1 MTKDVLVT
9 VRGLQMT
16 PDGDDTIEVTTTGKY
31 YEKDGKRYLFYDEIG
46 DDTNLIV
53 KNSIQITEEHVS
65 VSKKGL
71 INAQMNFEK
80 ENKLVSVYETPYG
93 QMEMGVYTTGICLDE
108 RDDFLELKLEYLL
121 EINNQHVSDSE
132 ILLQIRPLSMRYTA
146 FCLLL
151 YLFFFPLDSVFSA
164 VVFFALLSFLKRA
177 KKPFFLG
184 GAGIAPPRTL
194 LISVM

>member
-93 QMEMGVYTTGICLDE
+93 QMEMGIYTTGICLDE
-108 RDDFLELKLEYLL
+108 QDDFLELKLEYLL
-121 EINNQHVSDSE
+121 EINNQHVSDSK
-132 ILLQIRPLSMRYTA
+132 ILLQISPQQN
-146 FCLLL
+146 
-151 YLFFFPLDSVFSA
+151 
-164 VVFFALLSFLKRA
+164 
-177 KKPFFLG
+177 
-184 GAGIAPPRTL
+184 
-194 LISVM
+194 

>member
-80 ENKLVSVYETPYG
+80 ENKLVSEYETPYG
-93 QMEMGVYTTGICLDE
+93 QMEMGVYTTGLCLDE

-132 ILLQIRPLSMRYTA
+132 ILLQIRPQQN
-146 FCLLL
+146 
-151 YLFFFPLDSVFSA
+151 
-164 VVFFALLSFLKRA
+164 
-177 KKPFFLG
+177 
-184 GAGIAPPRTL
+184 
-194 LISVM
+194 

>member
-65 VSKKGL
+65 VSKKGV

-93 QMEMGVYTTGICLDE
+93 QMVMGIYTTGICLDE
-108 RDDFLELKLEYLL
+108 QDDFLELKLEYLL

-132 ILLQIRPLSMRYTA
+132 ILLQIRPQQN
-146 FCLLL
+146 
-151 YLFFFPLDSVFSA
+151 
-164 VVFFALLSFLKRA
+164 
-177 KKPFFLG
+177 
-184 GAGIAPPRTL
+184 
-194 LISVM
+194 

>member
-80 ENKLVSVYETPYG
+80 ENKLVSVYGTPYG

-132 ILLQIRPLSMRYTA
+132 ILLQIRPQQN
-146 FCLLL
+146 
-151 YLFFFPLDSVFSA
+151 
-164 VVFFALLSFLKRA
+164 
-177 KKPFFLG
+177 
-184 GAGIAPPRTL
+184 
-194 LISVM
+194 

>member
-65 VSKKGL
+65 VSKKGV

-93 QMEMGVYTTGICLDE
+93 QTEMGIYTTGICLDE
-108 RDDFLELKLEYLL
+108 QDDFLELKLEYLL

-132 ILLQIRPLSMRYTA
+132 ILLQIRPQQN
-146 FCLLL
+146 
-151 YLFFFPLDSVFSA
+151 
-164 VVFFALLSFLKRA
+164 
-177 KKPFFLG
+177 
-184 GAGIAPPRTL
+184 
-194 LISVM
+194 

>member
-65 VSKKGL
+65 VSNTGL
-71 INAQMNFEK
+71 ITAQMNFEK
-80 ENKLVSVYETPYG
+80 DNQLVRVYETPYG

-132 ILLQIRPLSMRYTA
+132 ILLQIRPQQN
-146 FCLLL
+146 
-151 YLFFFPLDSVFSA
+151 
-164 VVFFALLSFLKRA
+164 
-177 KKPFFLG
+177 
-184 GAGIAPPRTL
+184 
-194 LISVM
+194 

>member
-80 ENKLVSVYETPYG
+80 ENKLVSVYETAYG
-93 QMEMGVYTTGICLDE
+93 QMEMGIYTTGICLDE
-108 RDDFLELKLEYLL
+108 QDDFLELKLEYLL

-132 ILLQIRPLSMRYTA
+132 ILLQIRPQQN
-146 FCLLL
+146 
-151 YLFFFPLDSVFSA
+151 
-164 VVFFALLSFLKRA
+164 
-177 KKPFFLG
+177 
-184 GAGIAPPRTL
+184 
-194 LISVM
+194 

>member
-71 INAQMNFEK
+71 INAQMNFEM
-80 ENKLVSVYETPYG
+80 ENKLVSVSETTYG
-93 QMEMGVYTTGICLDE
+93 QMEMGIYSTGICLDE

-132 ILLQIRPLSMRYTA
+132 ILLQIRPQQN
-146 FCLLL
+146 
-151 YLFFFPLDSVFSA
+151 
-164 VVFFALLSFLKRA
+164 
-177 KKPFFLG
+177 
-184 GAGIAPPRTL
+184 
-194 LISVM
+194 

>member
-31 YEKDGKRYLFYDEIG
+31 YEKDGKP
-46 DDTNLIV
+46 
-53 KNSIQITEEHVS
+53 VS

-132 ILLQIRPLSMRYTA
+132 ILLQIRPQQN
-146 FCLLL
+146 
-151 YLFFFPLDSVFSA
+151 
-164 VVFFALLSFLKRA
+164 
-177 KKPFFLG
+177 
-184 GAGIAPPRTL
+184 
-194 LISVM
+194 

>member
-93 QMEMGVYTTGICLDE
+93 QMGVYTTGICLDE

-132 ILLQIRPLSMRYTA
+132 ILLQIRPQQN
-146 FCLLL
+146 
-151 YLFFFPLDSVFSA
+151 
-164 VVFFALLSFLKRA
+164 
-177 KKPFFLG
+177 
-184 GAGIAPPRTL
+184 
-194 LISVM
+194 

>member
-93 QMEMGVYTTGICLDE
+93 QMEMGGYTTGICLDE

-132 ILLQIRPLSMRYTA
+132 ILLQIRPQQN
-146 FCLLL
+146 
-151 YLFFFPLDSVFSA
+151 
-164 VVFFALLSFLKRA
+164 
-177 KKPFFLG
+177 
-184 GAGIAPPRTL
+184 
-194 LISVM
+194 

>member
-93 QMEMGVYTTGICLDE
+93 QMKMGIYTTGICLDE
-108 RDDFLELKLEYLL
+108 QDDFLELKLEYLL

-132 ILLQIRPLSMRYTA
+132 ILLQIRPQQN
-146 FCLLL
+146 
-151 YLFFFPLDSVFSA
+151 
-164 VVFFALLSFLKRA
+164 
-177 KKPFFLG
+177 
-184 GAGIAPPRTL
+184 
-194 LISVM
+194 

>member
-71 INAQMNFEK
+71 IK
-80 ENKLVSVYETPYG
+80 
-93 QMEMGVYTTGICLDE
+93 MGVYTTGICLDE

-132 ILLQIRPLSMRYTA
+132 ILLQIRPQQN
-146 FCLLL
+146 
-151 YLFFFPLDSVFSA
+151 
-164 VVFFALLSFLKRA
+164 
-177 KKPFFLG
+177 
-184 GAGIAPPRTL
+184 
-194 LISVM
+194 

>member
-80 ENKLVSVYETPYG
+80 ENKLVSVYAETPYG
-93 QMEMGVYTTGICLDE
+93 QMEMGIYTTGICLDE
-108 RDDFLELKLEYLL
+108 QDDFLELKLEYLL

-132 ILLQIRPLSMRYTA
+132 ILLQIRPQQN
-146 FCLLL
+146 
-151 YLFFFPLDSVFSA
+151 
-164 VVFFALLSFLKRA
+164 
-177 KKPFFLG
+177 
-184 GAGIAPPRTL
+184 
-194 LISVM
+194 

>member
-53 KNSIQITEEHVS
+53 KNSI
-65 VSKKGL
+65 
-71 INAQMNFEK
+71 EK

-132 ILLQIRPLSMRYTA
+132 ILLQIRPQQN
-146 FCLLL
+146 
-151 YLFFFPLDSVFSA
+151 
-164 VVFFALLSFLKRA
+164 
-177 KKPFFLG
+177 
-184 GAGIAPPRTL
+184 
-194 LISVM
+194 

>member
-93 QMEMGVYTTGICLDE
+93 QMPVVYTPISIC
-108 RDDFLELKLEYLL
+108 
-121 EINNQHVSDSE
+121 
-132 ILLQIRPLSMRYTA
+132 P
-146 FCLLL
+146 
-151 YLFFFPLDSVFSA
+151 
-164 VVFFALLSFLKRA
+164 
-177 KKPFFLG
+177 
-184 GAGIAPPRTL
+184 
-194 LISVM
+194 

>member
-65 VSKKGL
+65 VSKKRTDQC
-71 INAQMNFEK
+71 A
-80 ENKLVSVYETPYG
+80 
-93 QMEMGVYTTGICLDE
+93 DE
-108 RDDFLELKLEYLL
+108 FREGKQACQC
-121 EINNQHVSDSE
+121 I
-132 ILLQIRPLSMRYTA
+132 
-146 FCLLL
+146 
-151 YLFFFPLDSVFSA
+151 
-164 VVFFALLSFLKRA
+164 
-177 KKPFFLG
+177 
-184 GAGIAPPRTL
+184 
-194 LISVM
+194 

>member
-80 ENKLVSVYETPYG
+80 ENKLVSVYETPYV
-93 QMEMGVYTTGICLDE
+93 QMEMGIYTTGICLDE
-108 RDDFLELKLEYLL
+108 QDDFLELKLEYLL
-121 EINNQHVSDSE
+121 EINNQHVSDSK
-132 ILLQIRPLSMRYTA
+132 ILLQIRPQQN
-146 FCLLL
+146 
-151 YLFFFPLDSVFSA
+151 
-164 VVFFALLSFLKRA
+164 
-177 KKPFFLG
+177 
-184 GAGIAPPRTL
+184 
-194 LISVM
+194 

>member
-31 YEKDGKRYLFYDEIG
+31 YEKDGKRYHFYDEIV

-65 VSKKGL
+65 VSKKGV

-93 QMEMGVYTTGICLDE
+93 QMEMGINTTGICLDE
-108 RDDFLELKLEYLL
+108 QDDFLELKLEYLL

-132 ILLQIRPLSMRYTA
+132 ILLQIRPQQN
-146 FCLLL
+146 
-151 YLFFFPLDSVFSA
+151 
-164 VVFFALLSFLKRA
+164 
-177 KKPFFLG
+177 
-184 GAGIAPPRTL
+184 
-194 LISVM
+194 

>member
-80 ENKLVSVYETPYG
+80 ENKLVSVYETSYG
-93 QMEMGVYTTGICLDE
+93 QMEMGIYTTGICLDE
-108 RDDFLELKLEYLL
+108 QDDFLELKLEYLL

-132 ILLQIRPLSMRYTA
+132 ILLQIRPQQN
-146 FCLLL
+146 
-151 YLFFFPLDSVFSA
+151 
-164 VVFFALLSFLKRA
+164 
-177 KKPFFLG
+177 
-184 GAGIAPPRTL
+184 
-194 LISVM
+194 